1 MSGAID
7 SAARLRRISAALR
20 EGRPIDPVDAMP
32 LGEAI
37 DAFFAGHAPTLDA
50 ALGLKAAGPGQ
61 ADARRAWLIGERDKA
76 LRELAGHVAA
86 DRDGAGAEGV
96 WDMFEHLEAYAAG
109 EWPEHRTAA
118 VCPHPEGGKALAWTI
133 LRGNGGKAPTRRWL
147 ADFFST

>member
-7 SAARLRRISAALR
+7 SAARLRRISACIR
-20 EGRPIDPVDAMP
+20 EGLPIDPDDAVP
-32 LGEAI
+32 FGEAI

-86 DRDGAGAEGV
+86 DLDGAGAEGV
-96 WDMFEHLEAYAAG
+96 WDIFEHLEAYAAG